1 MATIRHSADL
11 VVNRSAGSMD
21 APQDHKKWWDVW
33 GQAAS
38 AVTSIV
44 GLATALLG
52 LWKAGTEAQKR
63 EKKLHLKRK
72 RSRFVRCVLRLVGRG
87 GD

>member
-1 MATIRHSADL
+1 
-11 VVNRSAGSMD
+11 
-21 APQDHKKWWDVW
+21 
-33 GQAAS
+33 
-38 AVTSIV
+38 VTSVV

-72 RSRFVRCVLRLVGRG
+72 KNRFVKRVLRLVGRG